1 MTRSRMVLL
10 AFTAAAAAL
19 NSVPLYADVRA
30 EIEAANREFEAA
42 AARGDGKALAALY
55 TASGQALP
63 AGSDVVSGTEA
74 IGKFWQG
81 VLDSGVKGVRLKT
94 IEVESHGDNAHEVGQ
109 YELIDAAGKTLDR
122 GKYVVIWKKDGGR
135 FKLHRDIWT
144 TSMPPAQ

>member
-1 MTRSRMVLL
+1 MTRSTLVLFVL
-10 AFTAAAAAL
+10 AVAFASAAFG
-19 NSVPLYADVRA
+19 DVRA
-30 EIEAANREFEAA
+30 EIEAANRQFEAEA
-42 AARGDGKALAALY
+42 AKGDGKAVAALY

-81 VLDSGVKGVRLKT
+81 VFDSGVKGVRLKT
-94 IEVESHGDNAHEVGQ
+94 LEVDSIGDSAHEVGQ
-109 YELIDAAGKTLDR
+109 YELLDAAGKTLDR

-144 TSMPPAQ
+144 TSMPPSK